1 MDKEKQVAVLENI
14 ISELEMDL
22 DGVRTLLSD
31 LKDTRETPD
40 STYTWRLVYT
50 INASLSRHQ
59 VALNEYGKSVE
70 ENKGSSLR

>member
-31 LKDTRETPD
+31 LKTSETPD
-40 STYTWRLVYT
+40 NTYTWRLVYT
-50 INASLSRHQ
+50 ITASLSRHQ